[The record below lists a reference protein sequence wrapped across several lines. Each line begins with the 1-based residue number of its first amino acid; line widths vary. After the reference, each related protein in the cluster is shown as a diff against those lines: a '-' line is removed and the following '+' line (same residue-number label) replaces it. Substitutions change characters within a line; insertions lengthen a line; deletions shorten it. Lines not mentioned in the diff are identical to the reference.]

1 MNNQP
6 TEDGSTVLERWKAL
20 ARIENSRARENWD
33 AQETNVQSD
42 LIGDIGDSE
51 NKTVRKRRDAQI
63 KARSDAGM
71 SAKEICSRTGLGNTT
86 IYRVLG
92 VRRPRARAENNPS
105 EDKAGTARDANA
117 DVSRA

>member
-51 NKTVRKRRDAQI
+51 NKTVRKRRDERQGNLQPHRI
-63 KARSDAGM
+63 GQYNHLPRSGRPQTEGAGGEQ
-71 SAKEICSRTGLGNTT
+71 SLG
-86 IYRVLG
+86 R
-92 VRRPRARAENNPS
+92 
-105 EDKAGTARDANA
+105 
-117 DVSRA
+117 